1 MVGVRRAGGPAASLS
16 ALIVIAVLIVL
27 LLGGDRLS
35 ALGRGLG
42 EGVRGYRKA
51 RRAGDLPKTPQPPQV
66 VESPPK
72 LLPAKGESSAP
83 RDEEN

>member
-1 MVGVRRAGGPAASLS
+1 LS
-16 ALIVIAVLIVL
+16 ALIVIAVLFL
-27 LLGGDRLS
+27 LFLGGDRLS
-35 ALGRGLG
+35 ALGKGLG
-42 EGVRGYRKA
+42 DGVRGYRKA
-51 RRAGDLPKTPQPPQV
+51 RRPSNPPPATLPPQV